1 MYDKKQNCTLKSDNV
16 RSAEQV
22 VTFGAF
28 RLKLMVCFH
37 QLSLG
42 SDFCIAHW
50 NETNLYIETI
60 PSNV

>member
-1 MYDKKQNCTLKSDNV
+1 MYDEKQNCTLKSDNV

-42 SDFCIAHW
+42 SDFCIAH
-50 NETNLYIETI
+50 
-60 PSNV
+60 